1 MANERVGYLH
11 DAVLMLP
18 ERLRAVVTRYYF
30 EERPMAE
37 IAAELEVT
45 ESRVSQLRAEA
56 LTLLKGGLDAT
67 LGLGLLP
74 AQAGPTGRARRRQEA
89 YYAAVA
95 ANSDY
100 RTRLSARPST

>member
-74 AQAGPTGRARRRQEA
+74 ARRARPVTRGAGRR
-89 YYAAVA
+89 
-95 ANSDY
+95 
-100 RTRLSARPST
+100 RTTRPWPRTATTARA